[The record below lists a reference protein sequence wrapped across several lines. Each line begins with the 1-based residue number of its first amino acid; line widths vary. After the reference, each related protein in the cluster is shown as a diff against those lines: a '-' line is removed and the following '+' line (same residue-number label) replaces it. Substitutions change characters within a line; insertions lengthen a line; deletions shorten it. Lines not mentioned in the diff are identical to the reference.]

1 MRVSGGTSKG
11 WRFRARPSAPFKV
24 KETGTSWIRQDPPP
38 TPPSL
43 LRDPKDSPVSAL
55 SQIPG
60 LRRLELVAEVEAGVE
75 AVWMDRHTL
84 LTPPAQEGG
93 VRAAQGQ
100 RSSHEPEPTAYRA
113 VAFVPLPKFQGH
125 SQPAATDNSNIP
137 TVWGL
142 PPTYT
147 MAFPSVCLQPA
158 TCPTQTLWPF
168 LLLLLLPPSE
178 FGVGCLQYT

>member
-1 MRVSGGTSKG
+1 MAK
-11 WRFRARPSAPFKV
+11 
-24 KETGTSWIRQDPPP
+24 
-38 TPPSL
+38 
-43 LRDPKDSPVSAL
+43 
-55 SQIPG
+55 
-60 LRRLELVAEVEAGVE
+60 VEAGVE

-84 LTPPAQEGG
+84 LTPPAWEGG

-113 VAFVPLPKFQGH
+113 VAFVPLPKFQGR
-125 SQPAATDNSNIP
+125 SQPAATENSNIP

-147 MAFPSVCLQPA
+147 MALPSVRLQPA
-158 TCPTQTLWPF
+158 TCPTQTLWPP

-178 FGVGCLQYT
+178 FGVGWLQYT